1 MTTTIFRD
9 DSFAPATPKRYYL
22 VSADCHVSEPPDLW
36 EKRVDARFRHQ
47 LPKVEID
54 ANGVKWSVM
63 EGRPPTRIRDLKLE
77 GEDAERAKAGS
88 RDPEERIRDH
98 ERDGISAEIIYPN
111 RGLAMWSSP
120 SIAFQTE
127 MCRVWNDWA
136 LPEVFR
142 GYEYRMCPVAA
153 VAPADVES
161 AVKEV
166 YRVAKLGYK
175 SVFLP
180 IQPLGSTPYRE
191 EKDRRLGY
199 NWPQFE
205 PLWAAIEETGMVIS
219 LHVGTGKDPRT
230 ASGDGGA
237 VINYVVHALSTAI
250 EPVTQF
256 CASGILERH
265 PNLKFV
271 TVEAGIGWLAWTLWA
286 ADEAAAKHHM
296 WVSPKLPLLP
306 SEYFKRQGWATFGD
320 DPMGIATMQF
330 FGGADKILWGN
341 DYPHQEGT
349 WPHSASVIER
359 TMGHLPEADRRK
371 IVGLNAAKL
380 FGFEVPEEF
389 QLA

>member
-1 MTTTIFRD
+1 MTTTVFRD
-9 DSFAPATPKRYYL
+9 DSFAASTEKKYFL
-22 VSADCHVSEPPDLW
+22 VSADCHVAEPPDLW
-36 EKRVDARFRHQ
+36 EMRVDDRFRHR
-47 LPKVEID
+47 LPKVEVD
-54 ANGVKWSVM
+54 ADGVKWSVT
-63 EGRPPTRIRDLKLE
+63 EGRPRVKIRDLKLE
-77 GEDAERAKAGS
+77 GEDLERSKAGS

-98 ERDGISAEIIYPN
+98 MRDGIDAEIIYPN
-111 RGLAMWSSP
+111 RGLQMWGSPDAAM
-120 SIAFQTE
+120 QTE

-153 VAPADVES
+153 VAPANVET
-161 AVKEV
+161 AVQEV
-166 YRVAKLGYK
+166 YRVAKLGYT

-180 IQPLGSTPYRE
+180 IQPLGSAPYRE
-191 EKDRRLGY
+191 EKDRRIGY

-205 PLWAAIEETGMVIS
+205 PLWSAIEETGMIIS

-230 ASGDGGA
+230 ATGNGGA

-256 CASGILERH
+256 TASGICERH

-286 ADEAAAKHHM
+286 ADEAYEKHHM
-296 WVSPKLPLLP
+296 FVFPKLEMLP

-320 DPMGIATMQF
+320 DPMGLKTMEF
-330 FGGADKILWGN
+330 FGGADRILWGN

-349 WPHSASVIER
+349 WPHSASVTER
-359 TMGHLPEADRRK
+359 TMGHLPDADRRK

-380 FGFEVPEEF
+380 YGFNVPAEY
-389 QLA
+389 QLP